1 MTLHFEPGTCDQA
14 TTIDSPPEAWTET
27 ASAPSG
33 WGTKFAHYP
42 NGVTQIDVFNSRGFL
57 VYRSLVST

>member
-14 TTIDSPPEAWTET
+14 TTIEPPVEPWTET

-33 WGTKFAHYP
+33 WAVQLAHYP
-42 NGVTQIDVFNSRGFL
+42 NGVTQIDIINSRGCRI
-57 VYRSLVST
+57 YTSLVST